1 MVQHRLFAYWLPS
14 QKTSESEMKVGDLV
28 YIDYGPHSN
37 VPRFMALITEVEVD
51 PDGVQWNTVVH
62 AIAVESGKKYRV
74 NKIDIK
80 AIK

>member
-1 MVQHRLFAYWLPS
+1 
-14 QKTSESEMKVGDLV
+14 MKVGDLV
-28 YIDYGPHSN
+28 YIDYGPHSD

-51 PDGVQWNTVVH
+51 PTSTTQWNDVVH
-62 AIAVESGKKYRV
+62 AIAVESGKKFRV

>member
-1 MVQHRLFAYWLPS
+1 
-14 QKTSESEMKVGDLV
+14 MKVGDLV

-62 AIAVESGKKYRV
+62 AIAVESGKKFRV

-80 AIK
+80 EIE